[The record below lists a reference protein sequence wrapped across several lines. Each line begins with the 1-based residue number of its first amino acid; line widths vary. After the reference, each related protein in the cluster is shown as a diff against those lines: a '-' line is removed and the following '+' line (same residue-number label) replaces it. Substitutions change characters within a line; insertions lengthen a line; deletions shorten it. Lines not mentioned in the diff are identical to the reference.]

1 MDFFKTTDYSDE
13 YLALA
18 SVVNDCCDYDYD
30 SGSSFSLGDQLK
42 RGFDLCASLV
52 ALAVFLVPGL
62 VIALLIYME
71 DGHNPIFRQ
80 KRVGKDAKTF
90 TLLKFRSMRVDS
102 ENDGSPALCSD
113 NDDRLTR
120 VGGFMRR
127 HHLDELPQILNVLVG
142 NMSFVG
148 YRPERAFF
156 IKQIMEHD
164 ERYALLFAIRPGL
177 FSEAT
182 LYNGYTD
189 TMEKMLIRLE
199 MDLDYLRR
207 RSMWLD
213 INIIYKTTVSII
225 TGKEF

>member
-1 MDFFKTTDYSDE
+1 MEFFKTTDYSDE
-13 YLALA
+13 YLAL
-18 SVVNDCCDYDYD
+18 VRVINDFQDD
-30 SGSSFSLGDQLK
+30 SDTSSSFSFGDQLK
-42 RGFDLCASLV
+42 RGFDVLASLV
-52 ALAVFLVPGL
+52 ALGVFLIPGL
-62 VIALLIYME
+62 FIALLIFLE
-71 DGHNPIFRQ
+71 DGNNPLFRQ
-80 KRVGKDAKTF
+80 KRVGKDGKTF

-102 ENDGSPALCSD
+102 EEDGIPALCAA
-113 NDDRLTR
+113 NDGRLTK

-156 IKQIMEHD
+156 IKKIMEHD

-189 TMEKMLIRLE
+189 TMEKMLTRLE
-199 MDLDYLRR
+199 MDLDYLQR

-213 INIIYKTTVSII
+213 INIIYKTTISII